1 MPLTAAA
8 VEADA
13 EVASVVAEKAAV
25 TTVTVTA
32 ETVPKQL
39 PEPGRHFLL

>member
-8 VEADA
+8 VEAGA
-13 EVASVVAEKAAV
+13 AVVAEKAAV
-25 TTVTVTA
+25 TAVTATA